1 MKILIAKEV
10 GFCFGVKRAMKMT
23 EHVVSQGC
31 GEGEKVYTLG
41 PLIHNPHVINR
52 LQEKGGAVAD
62 EVSDIDHGTVVV
74 RTHGVA
80 PQQMEELKQRVHRV
94 MDATCPYVTKSQ
106 SYASQLQKE
115 GYHVLI
121 VGDQHHPEIKGVIG
135 FVKGNYTVI
144 KTVEEAEQ
152 LKFCPK
158 LGVIAQTTFN
168 VGKFNEILSRLS
180 DKANEIRI
188 FNTICDD
195 TFVRQRS
202 AADLAGQSDV
212 MVIVGGRNSANTN
225 KLVEICTSIQKRTYH
240 IEEVQEI
247 RRIDFDEVQ
256 SVGITTGAST
266 PDWIIADVVEHLK
279 NLPTHSAVTQD

>member
-1 MKILIAKEV
+1 MKILIAEEA

-23 EHVVSQGC
+23 ERVVEQGC
-31 GEGEKVYTLG
+31 GEGEKVYTFG
-41 PLIHNPHVINR
+41 PLIHNPQVIDR
-52 LQEKGGAVAD
+52 LRDKGVAVAED
-62 EVSDIDHGTVVV
+62 LNGVENGTVIV

-80 PQQMEELKQRVHRV
+80 PQRMEELRQKVDRVI
-94 MDATCPYVTKSQ
+94 DATCPYVTKSQ
-106 SYASQLQKE
+106 SYASQLHQE

-121 VGDQHHPEIKGVIG
+121 VGDQNHPEIKGVIG
-135 FVKGNYTVI
+135 FVNENYTVI

-152 LKFCPK
+152 LKFYAK

-168 VGKFNEILSRLS
+168 VGKFNAIISKLS
-180 DKANEIRI
+180 DKANEVRI

-202 AADLAGQSDV
+202 AAELAGKADV
-212 MVIVGGRNSANTN
+212 MIIVGGRNSANTN
-225 KLVEICTSIQKRTYH
+225 KLVEICKSIQPRTYH

-247 RRIDFDEVQ
+247 EKIDFQNVQ

-266 PDWIIADVVEHLK
+266 PDWIIADVVERLKHL
-279 NLPTHSAVTQD
+279 PIHSAVS